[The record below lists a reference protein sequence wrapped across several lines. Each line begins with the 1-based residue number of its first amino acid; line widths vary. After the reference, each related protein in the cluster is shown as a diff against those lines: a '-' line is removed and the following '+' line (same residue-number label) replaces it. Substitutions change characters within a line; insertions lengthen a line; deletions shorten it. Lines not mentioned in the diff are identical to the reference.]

1 MAETRRLRWSSVFR
15 PRSWVG
21 VTRNTTRLVLV
32 HVRWLAIS
40 LLWRARA
47 LARGSR
53 VPPGAL
59 RPGDGIR
66 GNQCRVL
73 DAMPT
78 LGPVLKIAS
87 DDLPT
92 TYVVGLA
99 RGRRLLAEH
108 EDDLRGLTVDLKSLF
123 PRGAVRGMEGEE
135 HRNYRRL
142 LLQALQS
149 VPLESQWANVD
160 AAIGTTLESLVA
172 TSPVESVSG
181 PAIRA
186 ALREGTSRIM
196 MGVLYGIDPSH
207 RTFAPM
213 RDAFRRFG
221 PREPIY
227 ELSEPASA
235 AFQDLLGLARTLAEE
250 IRNDPG
256 SARPSMLH
264 HAVDRD
270 QLDETA
276 LGNLVNVFEASHY
289 DTYSLWHWVLWYLV
303 REPALRARIRS
314 LPSGSAEATAL
325 LHAIVWET
333 LRLNQSESLLRGTTR
348 DITFDGYFIPRG
360 HRIRVCLWESHKD
373 PTIFP
378 DPFRFDPDRFLGRTY
393 GIEEFAP
400 FGLDKKRCIG
410 ADMVVQLSA
419 RFVERM
425 AREYDWEIIADG
437 PPYRSVY
444 HWQPSPVFAI
454 RATPRSHRSQ

>member
-1 MAETRRLRWSSVFR
+1 MSEARGLRWSSVFR
-15 PRSWVG
+15 PRSMVG
-21 VTRNTTRLVLV
+21 VTRNTARLVLL
-32 HVRWLAIS
+32 HARWLAIS

-47 LARGSR
+47 LVRGSR

-59 RPGDGIR
+59 KPGDGIR

-87 DDLPT
+87 DDMPT

-108 EDDLRGLTVDLKSLF
+108 EHDLRGLTVDLKSLF
-123 PRGAVRGMEGEE
+123 PGGAVRGMEGEE
-135 HRNYRRL
+135 HRTYRRL

-160 AAIGTTLESLVA
+160 AAIGATLESMAA
-172 TSPVESVSG
+172 TSPVEWVNG
-181 PAIRA
+181 PTIRA
-186 ALREGTSRIM
+186 ALREATGRIM
-196 MGVLYGIDPSH
+196 MGVLFGIDPSH

-221 PREPIY
+221 PGEPIY

-235 AFQDLLGLARTLAEE
+235 AFRELLGHARTLADE
-250 IRNDPG
+250 IRNDPD
-256 SARPSMLH
+256 SARPSMLYQV
-264 HAVDRD
+264 VDRD

-289 DTYSLWHWVLWYLV
+289 DTYSLWHWILWYLG

-314 LPSGSAEATAL
+314 LPAGSAEATAL

-333 LRLNQSESLLRGTTR
+333 LRLNQSESLLRATNR
-348 DITFDGYFIPRG
+348 DITFDGFLIPRG
-360 HRIRVCLWESHKD
+360 HRVRVCLWESHKD
-373 PTIFP
+373 PAIFP

-393 GIEEFAP
+393 SIEEFAP

-410 ADMVVQLSA
+410 ADMVIQLSA

-425 AREYDWEIIADG
+425 AREYDWEIVEDG
-437 PPYRSVY
+437 PPYRAVY
-444 HWQPSPVFAI
+444 HWQPSPRFAL
-454 RATPRSHRSQ
+454 RATRRT